1 MVVIRVR
8 LTVKPESSD
17 ALLAHM
23 QAEVQRNSELDGCE
37 AYALYQNAFDTNA
50 FLLYEEWRDVEAF
63 NSYKTSEAFGQIMS
77 ALSPLMAG
85 KPDSAYY
92 DSTLVGP

>member
-1 MVVIRVR
+1 MFVIRVR
-8 LTVKPESSD
+8 LTVKPESRD
-17 ALLAHM
+17 ALLSHM
-23 QAEVQRNSELDGCE
+23 QAEMQRNSELDGCK

-50 FLLYEEWRDVEAF
+50 FLLYEEWRNVAAF
-63 NSYKTSEAFGQIMS
+63 NSYKDSEAFKQIMS
-77 ALSPLMAG
+77 ALFPLIAG